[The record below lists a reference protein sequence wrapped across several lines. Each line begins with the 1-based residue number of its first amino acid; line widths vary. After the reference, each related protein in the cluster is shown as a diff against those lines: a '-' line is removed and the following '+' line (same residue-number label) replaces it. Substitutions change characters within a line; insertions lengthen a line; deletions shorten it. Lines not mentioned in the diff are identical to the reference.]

1 MMKYAK
7 TRSEE
12 EKKEVYNKWHDL
24 INMSQKALDDWAEN
38 DNRLL
43 ASINREE
50 AKESGDIQSGYDSF
64 HRIKRRKE
72 KPFKDWTND
81 DFDNAAQENG
91 FNSRM
96 LGGKPGDPVGESGMS
111 KWEISLRNWG
121 HDPSLKSSPQHA
133 KWKAWKIKHTPSKKS
148 SATIELPHI
157 IIENFKT
164 DVWKILRTTR
174 NAQALQ
180 ELYMEFTSRLR
191 DSVLQ
196 NIVGTEARIEYLGL
210 NRAVGKYRQ
219 LISQILELPDAV
231 SLPNIA
237 RLNTA
242 IDKMKLASLD
252 IERHSVKIDYQKFKY
267 KGFNVESFDL
277 SDNEVRSF
285 LDGIDFIEAIFK
297 ERDMTPIMRD
307 SITSIQ
313 LLRQEQG
320 SSTAGEWI
328 STTRTLKMF
337 TNSLGVKGRV
347 LANFVHEVLLHEI
360 GHWVHLN
367 YITREARE
375 FWDSG
380 WEYINREKEDFFE
393 KNLKKFTITPEDRS
407 RYFTMFQEAKGDPKI
422 VKSNASPLDILKI
435 HGLFTQLSG
444 RKPLMTPSNFRLTA
458 EGKVVME
465 FFKDPLHYFYEV
477 RGHSREDWNEQ
488 DALERATENINR
500 IFMLSGLWEDVGLQ
514 LESDKT
520 KEFALADREL
530 HLRTIEE
537 MKQALGIPTDY
548 GKTNEKE
555 DFAETFVQF
564 VLDPSKLSQTAR
576 WRMGRTLGL
585 SDSTGARV
593 MKLSKRKSSM
603 NKSACVISCL
613 DLDDKRYLLKIRD
626 RNYNPE
632 IKIYHD
638 LYDGVEVLY
647 YIDNVTGWLE
657 GVNSYGISIVN
668 SALNVREDEEEGS
681 SRNQKKEPMI
691 SQDGFYLLNALKCKT
706 IEEALKCIAG
716 NSFHVPVHGHTIIS
730 DGTRAKIIEQ
740 TSIHQPVVKT
750 LQRHKLH
757 VRTNHGINHPDAGY
771 QSGDDRQ
778 SSLRRRELATEIL
791 SNVTDIKDAAPALY
805 GYRWDKM
812 DDPFI
817 PVRKVP
823 NGLYSTSQI
832 MFDPQQKK
840 MVVYL
845 IPNDVDFLGYEKRF
859 ESDEEPICK
868 LEVIQYSE
876 FDEKGK
882 FEQAPFNWN
891 PARIASLKASALRV
905 ASLAKK

>member
-1 MMKYAK
+1 
-7 TRSEE
+7 
-12 EKKEVYNKWHDL
+12 
-24 INMSQKALDDWAEN
+24 
-38 DNRLL
+38 
-43 ASINREE
+43 
-50 AKESGDIQSGYDSF
+50 
-64 HRIKRRKE
+64 
-72 KPFKDWTND
+72 
-81 DFDNAAQENG
+81 
-91 FNSRM
+91 
-96 LGGKPGDPVGESGMS
+96 
-111 KWEISLRNWG
+111 
-121 HDPSLKSSPQHA
+121 
-133 KWKAWKIKHTPSKKS
+133 
-148 SATIELPHI
+148 
-157 IIENFKT
+157 
-164 DVWKILRTTR
+164 
-174 NAQALQ
+174 
-180 ELYMEFTSRLR
+180 
-191 DSVLQ
+191 
-196 NIVGTEARIEYLGL
+196 
-210 NRAVGKYRQ
+210 
-219 LISQILELPDAV
+219 
-231 SLPNIA
+231 
-237 RLNTA
+237 
-242 IDKMKLASLD
+242 
-252 IERHSVKIDYQKFKY
+252 
-267 KGFNVESFDL
+267 
-277 SDNEVRSF
+277 
-285 LDGIDFIEAIFK
+285 
-297 ERDMTPIMRD
+297 
-307 SITSIQ
+307 
-313 LLRQEQG
+313 
-320 SSTAGEWI
+320 
-328 STTRTLKMF
+328 
-337 TNSLGVKGRV
+337 
-347 LANFVHEVLLHEI
+347 
-360 GHWVHLN
+360 
-367 YITREARE
+367 
-375 FWDSG
+375 
-380 WEYINREKEDFFE
+380 
-393 KNLKKFTITPEDRS
+393 
-407 RYFTMFQEAKGDPKI
+407 
-422 VKSNASPLDILKI
+422 
-435 HGLFTQLSG
+435 
-444 RKPLMTPSNFRLTA
+444 
-458 EGKVVME
+458 
-465 FFKDPLHYFYEV
+465 
-477 RGHSREDWNEQ
+477 
-488 DALERATENINR
+488 
-500 IFMLSGLWEDVGLQ
+500 
-514 LESDKT
+514 
-520 KEFALADREL
+520 
-530 HLRTIEE
+530 
-537 MKQALGIPTDY
+537 
-548 GKTNEKE
+548 
-555 DFAETFVQF
+555 
-564 VLDPSKLSQTAR
+564 
-576 WRMGRTLGL
+576 
-585 SDSTGARV
+585 
-593 MKLSKRKSSM
+593 M